1 MSSNE
6 TGVNQ
11 SCSYYMQMKPAP
23 SLTKASLEAVTAGKE
38 LAARLAAAAHHRH
51 CGRGRQQPQQSL
63 ASTGARLLAVSGEA
77 FAQARYATDA
87 AACEALCRA
96 AQATIVLAPGS
107 SRFARVAAGV
117 AHRLGGFI
125 DTHITAVGGAESV
138 EAIALVLSPAHRSRS
153 QPRRSAPGSC
163 CSTPA
168 RTRLCGQ
175 SGDLPQSKQVPV
187 ELPALRTTVTGFRAP
202 AQDAQTI
209 RPDAKL
215 LFVAG
220 AGWTK
225 KQPDGQVH
233 ADEAGE
239 LILGFLRASGASL
252 GSSKSLVDQGG
263 DGQPVLPFLTHM
275 NQIGQTGATP
285 RHAKGLSTC
294 CHGEEPHVVGWRFI
308 GERRAISLDPNCGW
322 TRGKADVVYIADA
335 FQVMARV
342 NALAGC
348 NESVTSESVASPP
361 FADRSRAAG
370 CGHGRTFP
378 RERNGMAAARLFRDI
393 RAFISEL
400 KFMW

>member
-1 MSSNE
+1 MESILVLTHTDE
-6 TGVNQ
+6 TD
-11 SCSYYMQMKPAP
+11 AA
-23 SLTKASLEAVTAGKE
+23 LTRASLEAIATGRR
-38 LAARLAAAAHHRH
+38 LAEQFSAPLAIGIVAANPAQAAAAIGSAAPRV
-51 CGRGRQQPQQSL
+51 
-63 ASTGARLLAVSGEA
+63 LAVSGEA
-77 FAQARYATDA
+77 FAQSRYGTDA

-96 AQATIVLAPGS
+96 AQATLVLAPAG

-117 AHRLGGFI
+117 AHRLGGVI
-125 DTHITAVGGAESV
+125 DTHITSIAKADSIQASRWFYRQRI
-138 EAIALVLSPAHRSRS
+138 EAVLSRDKRPWFLLLDAGVCAPYAGEPAAAAIEHV
-153 QPRRSAPGSC
+153 A
-163 CSTPA
+163 
-168 RTRLCGQ
+168 
-175 SGDLPQSKQVPV
+175 V
-187 ELPALRTTVTGFRAP
+187 ELPATRTTVTGFRTP

-233 ADEAGE
+233 ANDAAQ
-239 LILGFLRASGASL
+239 LILDFLHNSGASL

-335 FQVMARV
+335 FKVVAKL
-342 NALAGC
+342 NELLA
-348 NESVTSESVASPP
+348 EK
-361 FADRSRAAG
+361 
-370 CGHGRTFP
+370 
-378 RERNGMAAARLFRDI
+378 RD
-393 RAFISEL
+393 
-400 KFMW
+400 